1 VLLPLLLDLGGGTAP
16 PQILV
21 QPTNEATQLGGTATF
36 AVAASGSN
44 LIYQWFLNGTAVP
57 GATSPTFLT
66 QPATAQDQGDQLFVI
81 VSNGVGSVQS
91 NTVLL
96 TVVLPIIATV
106 PPTPGVTSGTI
117 SQTVFNTEKVIASAM
132 RRCRLNS
139 GQITGEMLFLAQ
151 QQLYLYLS
159 ELSNAAVPLWCIDKQ
174 ILPLYQG
181 SNEVICP
188 VGTIDVLNLMLRTLQ
203 FVTGTVVSS
212 DGGNAASIQN
222 QTTTSSYTQS
232 AQNGSFTVTLPS
244 GTNLTQFG
252 LLPAATGNWNYSLSV
267 SPDGINFTPIYTQ
280 TFQPV
285 TSGVWQWL
293 DIDVFT
299 DANAGNLM
307 QNVLAYQIQAT
318 GGTTLSVNQFLAAN
332 TPTEI
337 TMALINR
344 DAYISLPNKD
354 FQGQPVQYWTDKQYY
369 QPILHIW
376 PAPDTLS
383 QFRQLILTRHRHI
396 MDVGALP
403 QIIEVPQRWLN
414 AIVDKLAAAIAVE
427 TPEVEAYAIKRGE
440 PPGITERLIARG
452 NESEI
457 KAWSRETDRSSTF
470 LSAAIGCY
478 TR

>member
-1 VLLPLLLDLGGGTAP
+1 MLLPLLLDLGGFTAP
-16 PQILV
+16 PVILV
-21 QPTNEATQLGGTATF
+21 QPANEATQLGGTSTF

-44 LIYQWFLNGTAVP
+44 LIYQWYLNGTAVP
-57 GATSPTFLT
+57 SGTSSIYVTAPATS
-66 QPATAQDQGDQLFVI
+66 ADQGDELYVV
-81 VSNGVGSVQS
+81 VSNGVGSVTS
-91 NTVLL
+91 NTVVL
-96 TVVLPIIATV
+96 TVVLPIITTV
-106 PPTPGVTSGTI
+106 PPTPGQTSGTI

-188 VGTIDVLNLMLRTLQ
+188 VGTIDVLNLNTRTLQ
-203 FVTGTVVSS
+203 FVTGTVTSS
-212 DGGNAASIQN
+212 DGGNAASIQS
-222 QTTTSSYTQS
+222 QTTTGSYTQTV
-232 AQNGSFTVTLPS
+232 QNGSLTVALTS

-252 LLPAATGNWNYSLSV
+252 LLPASTGNWNYSLQV
-267 SPDGINFTPIYTQ
+267 SPDGVNFTSIYTGVYQ
-280 TFQPV
+280 AV
-285 TSGVWQWL
+285 TAGVWQWL
-293 DIDVFT
+293 DVDVFT
-299 DANAGNLM
+299 NSNAGNLM
-307 QNVLAYQIQAT
+307 QNVLAYRLLAT

-332 TPTEI
+332 QPSEI

-344 DAYISLPNKD
+344 DAYISLPDKD
-354 FQGQPVQYWTDKQYY
+354 FQGLPVQFWMDKQYY

-396 MDVGALP
+396 MDVGTLP

-414 AIVDKLAAAIAVE
+414 AIIDKLAAAIAVE
-427 TPEVEAYAIKRGE
+427 TPEVEANAIKRGE
-440 PPGITERLIARG
+440 PPGITERLIMRG
-452 NESEI
+452 NESEN
-457 KAWSRETDRSSTF
+457 KAWSRESDRSSSF
-470 LSAAIGCY
+470 FSPMINVY
-478 TR
+478 TM

>member
-1 VLLPLLLDLGGGTAP
+1 
-16 PQILV
+16 
-21 QPTNEATQLGGTATF
+21 
-36 AVAASGSN
+36 VAASGSN
-44 LIYQWFLNGTAVP
+44 LVYQWYLDGTPIA
-57 GATSPTFLT
+57 GATSATYTTP
-66 QPATAQDQGDQLFVI
+66 PAATGDQGDVFYVT
-81 VSNGVGSVQS
+81 VTNGGGSVTS
-91 NTVLL
+91 NTASL
-96 TVVLPIIATV
+96 TVVLPIPSV
-106 PPTPGVTSGTI
+106 LPPTPGVTSGTI

-132 RRCRLNS
+132 RRCKLNS

-159 ELSNAAVPLWCIDKQ
+159 ELANAAVPLWCIDRQ

-181 SNEVICP
+181 SNEVTCP

-203 FVTGTVVSS
+203 FVTGPVTSS
-212 DGGNAASIQN
+212 DGGNASSIQSMT
-222 QTTTSSYTQS
+222 TTTSYTQT
-232 AQNGSFTVTLPS
+232 APNGTLTVTLPS
-244 GTNLTQFG
+244 ATNLTQFG
-252 LLPAATGNWNYSLSV
+252 LLPAATGSWNYSLQV
-267 SPDGINFTPIYTQ
+267 SPDGVNFTSIYTGV
-280 TFQPV
+280 FQPV

-299 DANAGNLM
+299 NSNAGNLM
-307 QNVLAYQIQAT
+307 QNVLAYRIIAT

-332 TPTEI
+332 QPSEI

-344 DAYISLPNKD
+344 DAYVSLPDKD
-354 FQGQPVQYWTDKQYY
+354 FQGQPVQFWTDKQYY

-396 MDVGALP
+396 MDVGSLP

-427 TPEVEAYAIKRGE
+427 TPEVEALAIKRGE

-452 NESEI
+452 NESEN
-457 KAWSRETDRSSTF
+457 KAWSRESDRSSSY
-470 LSAAIGCY
+470 LSPAIIPY
-478 TR
+478 TA

>member
-1 VLLPLLLDLGGGTAP
+1 MLVPLLLDLGGFTAP
-16 PQILV
+16 PVILV
-21 QPTNEATQLGGTATF
+21 QPTAQATNLGGTASF
-36 AVAASGSN
+36 SVAASGSS
-44 LIYQWFLNGTAVP
+44 LVYQWYLNGVAIA
-57 GATSPTFLT
+57 GATAATYVTPPTT
-66 QPATAQDQGDQLFVI
+66 TADEGDEFYVT
-81 VSNGVGSVQS
+81 VTNGGGSVTS
-91 NTVLL
+91 NTVML
-96 TVVLPIIATV
+96 TVVLPIPTV
-106 PPTPGVTSGTI
+106 LPPTPGVTSGTI

-159 ELSNAAVPLWCIDKQ
+159 ELANAAVPLWCIDKQ

-188 VGTIDVLNLMLRTLQ
+188 VGTIDVLNLNTRTLQ
-203 FVTGTVVSS
+203 FVTGAVTSS
-212 DGGNAASIQN
+212 DGGNAASIQSM
-222 QTTTSSYTQS
+222 TTTSSYTQS
-232 AQNGSFTVTLPS
+232 LTNGSLTVTLPS

-252 LLPAATGNWNYSLSV
+252 LLPAATGSWNYALQV
-267 SPDGINFTPIYTQ
+267 SSDGVNFTSIYTRV
-280 TFQPV
+280 FQAV

-299 DANAGNLM
+299 NSNAGNLM
-307 QNVLAYQIQAT
+307 QNVLAYRLLAT

-332 TPTEI
+332 QPSEI

-344 DAYISLPNKD
+344 DAYISLPDKD
-354 FQGQPVQYWTDKQYY
+354 FQGLPVQFWMDKQYY

-383 QFRQLILTRHRHI
+383 QFRQMILTRHRHI
-396 MDVGALP
+396 MDVGTLP

-414 AIVDKLAAAIAVE
+414 AIIDKLAAAIAVE
-427 TPEVEAYAIKRGE
+427 TPDVEANAIKRGE

-452 NESEI
+452 NESEN
-457 KAWSRETDRSSTF
+457 KAWSRESDRSSTF
-470 LSAAIGCY
+470 LSSAISCY
-478 TR
+478 TS